1 MRKLLQLISMN
12 KLLLPLLLSLLY
24 SQELPE
30 MVPYRLLPCD
40 YSPDEWLELEI
51 EIIVPVS
58 TDGIP
63 TVHKEETL
71 EILYERINFEII
83 NPSMRNE
90 MFTIDGKLYYLIRL
104 PFNGIPWG

>member
-1 MRKLLQLISMN
+1 MRILLVT
-12 KLLLPLLLSLLY
+12 LLSLLY

-51 EIIVPVS
+51 EIIAPLSV
-58 TDGIP
+58 DGVP
-63 TVHKEETL
+63 TVHREETL

-83 NPSMRNE
+83 NPDMRNE
-90 MFTIDGKLYYLIRL
+90 MFTIDDKLYYLIRL
-104 PFNGIPWG
+104 PFNGIPWSE

>member
-1 MRKLLQLISMN
+1 MKI
-12 KLLLPLLLSLLY
+12 LLLLVLSLVY

-51 EIIVPVS
+51 EIIAPILIN
-58 TDGIP
+58 GIP
-63 TVHKEETL
+63 TVHREETL
-71 EILYERINFEII
+71 EIFYERINFEIV

-90 MFTIDGKLYYLIRL
+90 MFAIDGKLYYLIRL
-104 PFNGIPWG
+104 PFNGLPWSE